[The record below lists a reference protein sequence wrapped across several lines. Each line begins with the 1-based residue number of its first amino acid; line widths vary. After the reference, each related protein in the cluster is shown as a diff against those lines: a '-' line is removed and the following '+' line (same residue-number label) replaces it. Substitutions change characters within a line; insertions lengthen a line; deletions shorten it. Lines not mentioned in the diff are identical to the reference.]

1 MRTRDLQLYRYRRL
15 RYDLP
20 ELAQITLRFP
30 AKRQADD
37 FITGKPID
45 DVVERAI
52 EENLSVIDDYDPV
65 AQLRDVLHVMT
76 REQGDDAMLGIVD
89 SQKFAHPFLTNN
101 IETCT
106 NCGSPLRAYPKNGR

>member
-1 MRTRDLQLYRYRRL
+1 MASRFRDMRARHFQLHRYRRL
-15 RYDLP
+15 RYDLA
-20 ELAQITLRFP
+20 ELSEVTLGLP
-30 AKRQADD
+30 ANLQADD

-76 REQGDDAMLGIVD
+76 GEQGDNAMLGIVD
-89 SQKFAHPFLTNN
+89 PQKFAHPFLTTD
-101 IETCT
+101 IET
-106 NCGSPLRAYPKNGR
+106 NRRFI